1 MTDFVEVTTLDKVPA
16 GKGSAF
22 TVAGKE
28 IALFNVD
35 GAVYAINDAC
45 LHHGSSLGSGQLQG
59 KVVTCPAHGW
69 RYDVTTG
76 FVSHVPDYGVA
87 CYAVKVT
94 DGKIFVS
101 V

>member
-1 MTDFVEVTTLDKVPA
+1 MKHVDVCAVEDVPP
-16 GKGSAF
+16 GKSRPVRADGRD
-22 TVAGKE
+22 
-28 IALFNVD
+28 IALLNVD
-35 GAVYAINDAC
+35 GTVYAINDAC